1 MLYIKG
7 RADGTRHHPGVL
19 VASTDPCTGT
29 VARLPLPKVSGVR
42 VLIFVAIGG
51 AIGSVGRYL
60 ISTPIN
66 TRAAPW
72 GTIAVNVLGSAVLG
86 FLIGW
91 LVDRSL
97 DPAIQIG
104 LLTGVLGGFT
114 TFSTFTAE
122 TVLLIDTGRWQTA
135 LVNIFASVA
144 LGVAAAGIGFVL
156 GRA

>member
-1 MLYIKG
+1 MRI
-7 RADGTRHHPGVL
+7 
-19 VASTDPCTGT
+19 
-29 VARLPLPKVSGVR
+29 
-42 VLIFVAIGG
+42 LIFVAIGG

-66 TRAAPW
+66 TRTAPW
-72 GTIAVNVLGSAVLG
+72 GTIVVNVIGSAVLG

-122 TVLLIDTGRWQTA
+122 TVLLLDSGRYQTA
-135 LVNIFASVA
+135 LLNIFASVT
-144 LGVAAAGIGFVL
+144 LGIAAAAIGFIL

>member
-1 MLYIKG
+1 M
-7 RADGTRHHPGVL
+7 
-19 VASTDPCTGT
+19 
-29 VARLPLPKVSGVR
+29 R
-42 VLIFVAIGG
+42 VLAFVAVGG
-51 AIGSVGRYL
+51 AIGSVIRYL

-66 TRAAPW
+66 ARSAPW
-72 GTIAVNVLGSAVLG
+72 GTIAVNIIGSAILG

-122 TVLLIDTGRWQTA
+122 TVLLLDSGRWQTA
-135 LVNIFASVA
+135 LVNIVAS
-144 LGVAAAGIGFVL
+144 LTFGVAAAALGFAL
-156 GRA
+156 GRS